1 MINPGSKYFIK
12 KTVWPGSGAISACIL
27 EIASD
32 GKKTLHISDD
42 KQTIQTYEEHAKRV
56 SDKELDALWGVLQ

>member
-1 MINPGSKYFIK
+1 MINPGSKYYIK
-12 KTVWPGSGAISACIL
+12 KNVWQGTWAISACIL

-42 KQTIQTYEEHAKRV
+42 KQTIKEYEQYAERV
-56 SDKELDALWGVLQ
+56 SDKELDALWR